1 MEQLKVRKKDVIITN
16 TIIYLGLS
24 FLFLYLQYAY
34 RHQLSPFSLVYFR
47 KSAEL
52 FWYVAAPLV
61 ISSYLIWKHHR
72 LAVFSFNFAAILVTY
87 KVVEGL
93 FIEFNKIIVIAT
105 FFYAVISY
113 FLYQLMNHYL
123 SSANIN
129 PNFSGNDL
137 FPPLLRRISVQVL
150 DADKSY
156 PGNLTNWDPV
166 GCFIQMDASAKISSK
181 VKLQVEFQGR
191 TFVEQGEVVAE
202 TPDLR
207 GVGIKFENTVRN
219 LDTFNWSEFTEL
231 IDELGFQPERLR

>member
-16 TIIYLGLS
+16 TMIYLGLS

-34 RHQLSPFSLVYFR
+34 RHQLSPFSIVYFR

-61 ISSYLIWKHHR
+61 VSCYLIWKHHR
-72 LAVFSFNFAAILVTY
+72 FAVLSFNISAILVTF
-87 KVVEGL
+87 KVIEGL

-123 SSANIN
+123 ASANIN
-129 PNFSGNDL
+129 PNFSSNDL
-137 FPPLLRRISVQVL
+137 FQPLLRKISVRIL
-150 DADKSY
+150 ESEKSY
-156 PGNLTNWDPV
+156 SGNLTNWDPS
-166 GCFIQMDASAKISSK
+166 GCFIQLDNAEKIGSK
-181 VKLQVEFQGR
+181 VKVQIEFQGR
-191 TFVEQGEVVAE
+191 TFIEQGEVVAE

-207 GVGIKFENTVRN
+207 GVGIKFENTIRS

-231 IDELGFQPERLR
+231 IEELGFQPERLR